1 MEVQEMVTITLAV
14 PKELK
19 ERMES
24 FPEIN
29 WSEVARQAFRQKVHD
44 LEILMRFKSD
54 STLTEKE
61 ALELGAELNRKLAKR
76 YTA

>member
-1 MEVQEMVTITLAV
+1 MVTMTLAV

-19 ERMES
+19 QKMES

-29 WSEVARQAFRQKVHD
+29 WSEIARQAFKQKIQD
-44 LEILMRFKSD
+44 LEFLKRFKAE

-61 ALELGAELNRKLAKR
+61 ALELGAELSKKLAKR
-76 YTA
+76 YTSQ